1 MLRSTFAVVLA
12 VAIMVTGIT
21 PVAATNADIGTEP
34 QQLTNGSCAF
44 PVTATDAT
52 GSEVTVENE
61 PQQVVALGPSTAQTL
76 WEIGAK
82 EKVTGMPVNQYT
94 AYLNDTTNRTDVMQ
108 ADDYTVAV
116 EEVVGLDPDLVLA
129 PNIIPNET
137 IETLRGA
144 GLTVYKFD
152 IARSL
157 ADINEKTNRT
167 GQLVG
172 ACEGAAE
179 TVSNTQE
186 RINAIDQAVGDEERP
201 RVFYP
206 QSGGFAPGNGTF
218 IHTVMETA
226 GGDNI
231 AANAGIEGYR
241 QISNETIAERNP
253 EWIIT
258 SNVTTIPT
266 GEPYASTT
274 AIEQNQTI
282 VVNPNLISQPGPRI
296 VVPMTKIAHQL
307 HPQAMQE
314 ANLTTTAATEQST
327 SNNSQA
333 TNSPNESGATV
344 VTDGGTTEEIAA
356 QSTAVETTNSPGLS
370 SAATARESAD
380 ATEIN
385 SSTETTTGSGPGFT
399 VFVAIVALLGGGLLV
414 ARQR

>member
-1 MLRSTFAVVLA
+1 MLRSTLGVVLA
-12 VAIMVTGIT
+12 VAIIATGIT
-21 PVAATNADIGTEP
+21 PVAATSADVEAAP
-34 QQLTNGSCAF
+34 QQLTNNSCSF

-52 GSEVTVENE
+52 GSEVTIENE
-61 PQQVVALGPSTAQTL
+61 PEQIVALGPSTAQTL
-76 WEIGAK
+76 WDIGAK
-82 EKVTGMPVNQYT
+82 EKVTGLPVNQYT

-108 ADDYTVAV
+108 ADGYTVAV
-116 EEVVGLDPDLVLA
+116 EEVAGLNPDLILA

-137 IETLRGA
+137 VETLRGA

-157 ADINEKTNRT
+157 ADIHEKTNRT

-179 TVSNTQE
+179 TVGDTKD
-186 RINAIDQAVGDEERP
+186 RINAIRQAVAGEEQP
-201 RVFYP
+201 RVLYP

-241 QISNETIAERNP
+241 QISNETIVERNP

-266 GEPYASTT
+266 GGPYASTT
-274 AIEQNQTI
+274 AIKQNQTI
-282 VVNPNLISQPGPRI
+282 IVSPDLISQPGPRI
-296 VVPMTKIAHQL
+296 IVPMTEIARQL

-314 ANLTTTAATEQST
+314 ANLTTTAATTQST
-327 SNNSQA
+327 SDDSQA
-333 TNSPNESGATV
+333 TITPDESQETV
-344 VTDGGTTEEIAA
+344 VTDGGTTERMA
-356 QSTAVETTNSPGLS
+356 TETTTKIS
-370 SAATARESAD
+370 SGSDASSTMTGGETGDSAETAS
-380 ATEIN
+380 N
-385 SSTETTTGSGPGFT
+385 TETTTGSGPGFT
-399 VFVAIVALLGGGLLV
+399 VFVAVVALLGATLLV
-414 ARQR
+414 ARRR